1 MEIINKELK
10 LIRGEIVS
18 GFIEP
23 FSDCD
28 LKNFLLGSSK
38 MIRSQ
43 LAVLFLKAYNIEIS
57 EAILKI
63 LALGEII
70 HNASLLHDDILD
82 DAKTRRGKITIGEKY
97 SDKASIL
104 AGDYLLSLAM
114 KKLLEVN
121 NDKIMELFRECVE
134 KMTLFEIKQLQ
145 LRNKKTSFEEYIEI
159 CKNKTGLLFAIVLE
173 SCALI
178 AKIDN
183 NLAKDLGLLFGINFQ
198 IKNDLEETSANQ
210 DKINKIETAV
220 DILGVEK
227 TNDLL
232 DNYHEEMKLLLDKIP
247 NNEYKIRLEDL
258 INKYAR

>member
-28 LKNFLLGSSK
+28 LQNFLLGSSK

-104 AGDYLLSLAM
+104 AGDYLLTLAM

-121 NDKIMELFRECVE
+121 NVNI
-134 KMTLFEIKQLQ
+134 FEDHRPQAV
-145 LRNKKTSFEEYIEI
+145 
-159 CKNKTGLLFAIVLE
+159 LLA
-173 SCALI
+173 SS
-178 AKIDN
+178 K
-183 NLAKDLGLLFGINFQ
+183 
-198 IKNDLEETSANQ
+198 SW
-210 DKINKIETAV
+210 
-220 DILGVEK
+220 
-227 TNDLL
+227 
-232 DNYHEEMKLLLDKIP
+232 P
-247 NNEYKIRLEDL
+247 P
-258 INKYAR
+258 